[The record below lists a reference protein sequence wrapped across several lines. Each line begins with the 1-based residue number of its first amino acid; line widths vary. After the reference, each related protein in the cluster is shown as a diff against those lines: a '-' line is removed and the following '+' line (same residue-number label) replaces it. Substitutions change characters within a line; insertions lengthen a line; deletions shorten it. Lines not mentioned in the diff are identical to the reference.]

1 MADLRA
7 GCLLAAWLGLS
18 AAAVVTAAAAASDT
32 LAADRLQDTP
42 PFLGNFLVED
52 TCQFQLCGPAYGGEW
67 GGGGP
72 PVAGSCSGDCSL
84 LAITLNANK
93 FHKEFLWSSC
103 ARMCG
108 AKYPPDQSAEYNNR
122 FQCMDGCYAA
132 YALVSPHHNIA
143 RYCMQ
148 AACDTRS
155 SPANVHQVGA
165 TASWQKLFIGIK
177 T

>member
-1 MADLRA
+1 MFIGLPASWLMAA
-7 GCLLAAWLGLS
+7 GLALS
-18 AAAVVTAAAAASDT
+18 AAASDPV
-32 LAADRLQDTP
+32 QDSP
-42 PFLGNFLVED
+42 PFLGNFLIED

-67 GGGGP
+67 GVGGP
-72 PVAGSCSGDCSL
+72 PLAGSCSGDCSL

-108 AKYPPDQSAEYNNR
+108 AKYPADQSPEYKNR
-122 FQCMDGCYAA
+122 FLCMESCYAA

-148 AACDTRS
+148 AACDTKS
-155 SPANVHQVGA
+155 STGSMHQVRH
-165 TASWQKLFIGIK
+165 QVLRPEFC
-177 T
+177 

>member
-1 MADLRA
+1 MLVGLAVTW
-7 GCLLAAWLGLS
+7 LLAARP
-18 AAAVVTAAAAASDT
+18 AAAAEPP
-32 LAADRLQDTP
+32 ADRVHDSP
-42 PFLGNFLVED
+42 PFLGNFQVED
-52 TCQFQLCGPAYGGEW
+52 TCQFQLCGPAYSGEW
-67 GGGGP
+67 GGP

-108 AKYPPDQSAEYNNR
+108 AKFPADQSPEYKNR
-122 FQCMDGCYAA
+122 FLCMEGCYAA

-148 AACDTRS
+148 AACDNKS
-155 SPANVHQVGA
+155 SANSMHQVQSQGC
-165 TASWQKLFIGIK
+165 SEFRPFKVGGC
-177 T
+177 

>member
-1 MADLRA
+1 MFFDLSDR
-7 GCLLAAWLGLS
+7 CLVLAACLAL
-18 AAAVVTAAAAASDT
+18 TAASGDP
-32 LAADRLQDTP
+32 ADRVQDAA
-42 PFLGNFLVED
+42 PFLGNFLIED

-67 GGGGP
+67 GTGGP

-108 AKYPPDQSAEYNNR
+108 AKHPADQSPAYKNR
-122 FQCMDGCYAA
+122 FLCMESCYAA

-155 SPANVHQVGA
+155 SPTTMHQV
-165 TASWQKLFIGIK
+165 QDKYKLFF
-177 T
+177 

>member
-1 MADLRA
+1 MFVSLAISWLVAA
-7 GCLLAAWLGLS
+7 GLGLTV
-18 AAAVVTAAAAASDT
+18 AATNDPADRVQDAAVAA
-32 LAADRLQDTP
+32 

-52 TCQFQLCGPAYGGEW
+52 SCQFQLCGPAYGGEW
-67 GGGGP
+67 GGVP
-72 PVAGSCSGDCSL
+72 LAGSCSGDCSL

-108 AKYPPDQSAEYNNR
+108 AKYPADQSPEYKNR
-122 FQCMDGCYAA
+122 FLCMEGCYAA

-148 AACDTRS
+148 AACDTKS
-155 SPANVHQVGA
+155 ISTDVHQVL
-165 TASWQKLFIGIK
+165 SL
-177 T
+177 